1 MHGTKI
7 FSYFAADTDTD
18 AILMKDKA
26 LHFRI
31 ELISDMKRLTT
42 KEKEIMDL
50 YWEHGPM
57 FVKELLE
64 YYDEP
69 RPHFNTLST
78 TVRILEKKG
87 FLDHKQYGTT
97 YQYYP
102 TVTEKEY
109 GRSSLAGVIKNYFGD
124 SYLSAVSS
132 FVKEEKISVD
142 ELKELIEQI
151 EESKG

>member
-1 MHGTKI
+1 VKTENRKP
-7 FSYFAADTDTD
+7 
-18 AILMKDKA
+18 KK
-26 LHFRI
+26 
-31 ELISDMKRLTT
+31 MKRLTA

-50 YWEHGPM
+50 LWQHGPM

-69 RPHFNTLST
+69 KPHFNTVST

-87 FLDHKQYGTT
+87 FLGHKQFGTSF
-97 YQYYP
+97 QYFP
-102 TVTEKEY
+102 TISEREY
-109 GRSSLAGVIKNYFGD
+109 GRSSLGGIIRDYFED

-142 ELKELIEQI
+142 ELKELIAQI
-151 EESKG
+151 ENSKP

>member
-1 MHGTKI
+1 MNHEK
-7 FSYFAADTDTD
+7 
-18 AILMKDKA
+18 
-26 LHFRI
+26 
-31 ELISDMKRLTT
+31 LINMKRLTT

-50 YWEHGPM
+50 YWKHGPM

-64 YYDEP
+64 FYDEP

-87 FLDHKQYGTT
+87 FLDHKQFGTS
-97 YQYYP
+97 YQYFP
-102 TVTEKEY
+102 TISERDY
-109 GRSSLAGVIKNYFGD
+109 GRSSLMGIIKNYFDD

-142 ELKELIEQI
+142 ELKELIERI
-151 EESKG
+151 ESSDENSQ